1 MSPPLPSPATPPHPL
16 WIDYLFV
23 LFFPPLLTCFIFG
36 SLYICCLCLVR
47 IPIDDVEH
55 KEIIHN
61 SLTLLLTIILT
72 KPLLQKHHRRRTE
85 KKASSFRYTKN
96 QAIATNTDSECS
108 ICLGEFKDWEKCRQ
122 LECEHAFHEECI
134 DQWLRKKIQCPLC
147 RATVSSVQLKQGKR
161 H

>member
-47 IPIDDVEH
+47 IPIDDVEAQRNH
-55 KEIIHN
+55 PQQPHPPPNYNPNQATAAK
-61 SLTLLLTIILT
+61 T
-72 KPLLQKHHRRRTE
+72 PPPPAE
-85 KKASSFRYTKN
+85 KKASSFRHTKN

-108 ICLGEFKDWEKCRQ
+108 ICLGEFKDGEKCRQ

-147 RATVSSVQLKQGKR
+147 RATVSSVQL
-161 H
+161 